1 MPRIVGTLLIQD
13 TEIIAQGSGFS
24 CETSSGITIPTSLDG
39 GGVISGVIE
48 ASVDRSTTFSF
59 DGGGVV

>member
-1 MPRIVGTLLIQD
+1 MPKIVGTLLIQD

-24 CETSSGITIPTSLDG
+24 DETSSGITIPTSLDG
-39 GGVISGVIE
+39 GGVVSGVIK

-59 DGGGVV
+59 DGGGVN

>member
-24 CETSSGITIPTSLDG
+24 GETSSGITIPTSLDG
-39 GGVISGVIE
+39 GGVTSGVIE
-48 ASVDRSTTFSF
+48 ASIDRSTTFSF